1 RITAL
6 APQRLPPVDVADPGP
21 HALVEEHRANRHCSE
36 RARPCHPL
44 PGRPIVGEDVWPEMA
59 HLRRLVAD
67 ELHHRSA
74 EADGDH
80 VIGLEQGFDLPRRPA
95 PSLAAFVE
103 MPRALHPHVGVD
115 SEAVVYSDQH
125 YISYRLDLGNGCPG

>member
-1 RITAL
+1 
-6 APQRLPPVDVADPGP
+6 
-21 HALVEEHRANRHCSE
+21 
-36 RARPCHPL
+36 
-44 PGRPIVGEDVWPEMA
+44 MA

-95 PSLAAFVE
+95 PSVAAFVE

-115 SEAVVYSDQH
+115 REAVVKSDQQMLA
-125 YISYRLDLGNGCPG
+125 YWLDLGDGRSGQALQCVGTSGEDSLAFEALAQRRGGSPDGVALGHL